1 MIERFLRALRLD
13 SLFYRE
19 AAGDTS
25 LDRESTLVVILVAL
39 ITSTVK
45 LTVESGSWL
54 AFIGEVANSIL
65 LGWLL
70 WAAVAW
76 FIGRNVMEGEGSLG
90 GMLRGL
96 GYASIPRLLSVF
108 AILPLVGWLFDLA
121 GWLLSLIAGII
132 AIREGMSVDTGKAI
146 IIALLG
152 GLFYIAVSVLIGM
165 LSLPFKLIF

>member
-1 MIERFLRALRLD
+1 MIERLFRAMRLD

-19 AAGDTS
+19 ATEDSS
-25 LDRESTLVVILVAL
+25 LDRESTLLVILVAMIAGL
-39 ITSTVK
+39 GE
-45 LTVESGSWL
+45 LGGESGTWL
-54 AFIGEVANSIL
+54 AYLGTVANSIL

-70 WAAVAW
+70 WAVVAW

-96 GYASIPRLLSVF
+96 AYASVPRLLGVF
-108 AILPLVGWLFDLA
+108 SGIPVIGWLFGLA
-121 GWLLSLIAGII
+121 AGVLSLIAGVL

-165 LSLPFKLIF
+165 LSLPFKLF

>member
-1 MIERFLRALRLD
+1 MIERFFRALRLD

-19 AAGDTS
+19 AAEDTS
-25 LDRESTLVVILVAL
+25 LDRESTLIVILVAIIASL
-39 ITSTVK
+39 GE
-45 LTVESGSWL
+45 LTGEGGSWL
-54 AFIGEVANSIL
+54 AYIGTVANSIL

-70 WAAVAW
+70 WAVAAW
-76 FIGRNVMEGEGSLG
+76 FIGRNVMDGEGSLG

-96 GYASIPRLLSVF
+96 GYASAPRLLSVF
-108 AILPLVGWLFDLA
+108 GGLPVIGWLFGLVA
-121 GWLLSLIAGII
+121 GILSLIAGII

-165 LSLPFKLIF
+165 LSLPFNFIY

>member
-1 MIERFLRALRLD
+1 MIERLFRAMRLD

-19 AAGDTS
+19 ASEDTS
-25 LDRESTLVVILVAL
+25 LDRESTLLVILVAL
-39 ITSTVK
+39 IAGLGK
-45 LTVESGSWL
+45 LGGDNGPWL
-54 AFIGEVANSIL
+54 AYLGTVANSIL

-70 WAAVAW
+70 WAVVAW

-96 GYASIPRLLSVF
+96 AYASVPRLLGVF
-108 AILPLVGWLFDLA
+108 SGIPVIGWLFSLA
-121 GWLLSLIAGII
+121 AGILSLIAGIL

-165 LSLPFKLIF
+165 LSLPFKLF